1 MPLVAGSLP
10 LVRITI
16 GDVSLSHLS
25 FSFRAKGGTMR
36 RLLAVMAMAGF
47 VVAIPA
53 TAFAD
58 PSPNGPGQPGA
69 PGTTC
74 GSSNATSSTPGGSAS
89 APGSPFNPN
98 GQAGAVYAGNPGTAS
113 ADHSQSG
120 NAISQ
125 YDIAC
130 FQVTPGH

>member
-1 MPLVAGSLP
+1 
-10 LVRITI
+10 
-16 GDVSLSHLS
+16 
-25 FSFRAKGGTMR
+25 MR

-74 GSSNATSSTPGGSAS
+74 CSAGATSTPGGSAS
-89 APGSPFNPN
+89 APGSVYNPN
-98 GQAGAVYAGNPGTAS
+98 GTAGTVYAGNPGTAS
-113 ADHSQSG
+113 SANAQSA
-120 NAISQ
+120 NAVSQ